1 MFVFA
6 VTMIYVIITSNT
18 CDSKL
23 QLPVIQKTTQTMRHR
38 SEVDGLSDIVMRYCL
53 SLFVPVTAQ
62 SKY

>member
-23 QLPVIQKTTQTMRHR
+23 QLPLIQKTTQTMRHR